1 MYYILLH
8 IYEGVVV
15 EKGFEDNK
23 VDAGKWVGEQVIPLK
38 DKVQVTVDLRVLES
52 RYNRKLGIFQVL
64 ISLSNSLQFLVL
76 LVQLFL

>member
-1 MYYILLH
+1 MSC
-8 IYEGVVV
+8 EGVVV

-52 RYNRKLGIFQVL
+52 RYNRKLGIFQIRVDFL
-64 ISLSNSLQFLVL
+64 LSNGEAIASSTQP
-76 LVQLFL
+76 